1 MATKP
6 ASLFLYS
13 LHVIEHLLFNMS
25 NPTPI
30 LKIDVS
36 KLELRKPKK
45 ENTKNA
51 TGKSFHVYHGSDK
64 LKIILPEMKAPF
76 GGRNSEKFPEKYNL
90 SLSFEGCP
98 KTLEKMKAID
108 ERIQELILEQK
119 AEIFPK
125 DAKSKKPVP
134 IDVLKSRYKPFI
146 QPGDESKNYA
156 DRINLSVQRKTAP
169 EGTPDEEKA
178 QIEKEFRTMDAHL
191 LVHPDGTPIHVTTEN
206 IKECIPYGSRIK
218 AVAEFAYLW
227 VLGSSQE
234 CYPVWTFVLGKLVS
248 TASKSNY
255 NILNDDDD
263 EVPNTTD
270 MDVDID
276 HHNVPEVHDVPG
288 TDVML
293 DEEDA
298 HLAAAAL

>member
-1 MATKP
+1 
-6 ASLFLYS
+6 
-13 LHVIEHLLFNMS
+13 MS

-30 LKIDVS
+30 LKIDVN

-51 TGKSFHVYHGSDK
+51 TGKAFHVYHGPDK
-64 LKIILPEMKAPF
+64 LKVVLPEMTAPF
-76 GGRNSEKFPEKYNL
+76 GAGNSEKFPEKFAL
-90 SLSFEGCP
+90 SLSFEGCK

-108 ERIQELILEQK
+108 EKIQELILEKK

-125 DAKSKKPVP
+125 DLKSKKPVP
-134 IDVLKSRYKPFI
+134 LDVLKSRYKPFI
-146 QPGDESKNYA
+146 QAGDESKNYA

-169 EGTPDEEKA
+169 EGTPEEEKA

-191 LVHPDGTPIHVTTEN
+191 LVHPDGTPIHVNTDN
-206 IKECIPYGSRIK
+206 IRECIPFGSRIK

-248 TASKSNY
+248 TAAKSTY
-255 NILNDDDD
+255 DILNDEDD
-263 EVPNTTD
+263 EVPASVTQP
-270 MDVDID
+270 MDID
-276 HHNVPEVHDVPG
+276 SHNVSDAHDVSG
-288 TDVML
+288 TDVL
-293 DEEDA
+293 IDEEDA